1 MKIVEVD
8 EKISVWQRVRI
19 YLDDRIDTS
28 NPDNIQDA
36 VVNGDFDDKE
46 VVYTYHETEDSEEFD
61 FDNLE
66 VL

>member
-1 MKIVEVD
+1 MKVVEVD
-8 EKISVWQRVRI
+8 EKISVWKRVRI
-19 YLDDRIDTS
+19 YLDDRIDIS

-36 VVNGDFDDKE
+36 IVNGDFDDKE
-46 VVYTYHETEDSEEFD
+46 VLYPYHETEESEEFD

>member
-1 MKIVEVD
+1 MKVVEVD

-19 YLDDRIDTS
+19 YLDDRIDIS

-36 VVNGDFDDKE
+36 IVNGDFDDKE
-46 VVYTYHETEDSEEFD
+46 VVSTYYETEDSEEFD